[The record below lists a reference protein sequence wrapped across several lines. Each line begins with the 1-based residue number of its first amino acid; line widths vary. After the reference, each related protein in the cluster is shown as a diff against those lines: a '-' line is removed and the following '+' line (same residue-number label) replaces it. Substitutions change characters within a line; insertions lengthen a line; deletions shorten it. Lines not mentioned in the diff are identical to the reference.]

1 MKTAIEL
8 ADEFPEQN
16 LANIEP
22 DAANILNWW
31 GIEAVAM
38 LCQQAEQIEALTKER
53 DGAYVQS
60 LQFSEENEAL
70 LKANLDCVDH
80 FNTLKTDYDA
90 LKADAERYQWY
101 VAQLESGNL
110 DKLEE
115 AFRNMERVEIVT
127 KQMFDAAIDAMKGA
141 T

>member
-8 ADEFPEQN
+8 AEDKPSSIDDDLYAWATE
-16 LANIEP
+16 
-22 DAANILNWW
+22 AA
-31 GIEAVAM
+31 AM
-38 LCQQAEQIEALTKER
+38 LCQQAEQIEALIKER
-53 DGAYVQS
+53 DDVYVQS
-60 LQFSEENEAL
+60 LQFGAENKE
-70 LKANLDCVDH
+70 
-80 FNTLKTDYDA
+80 

-127 KQMFDAAIDAMKGA
+127 KQMFDAAIDAMKGKS
-141 T
+141 

>member
-1 MKTAIEL
+1 MKTVQQMLDLKPTTLCPALYKWSIKAAAMIRTQAAEIER
-8 ADEFPEQN
+8 
-16 LANIEP
+16 
-22 DAANILNWW
+22 
-31 GIEAVAM
+31 
-38 LCQQAEQIEALTKER
+38 LTKEDNVHVKR
-53 DGAYVQS
+53 REYSTEYANVQA
-60 LQFSEENEAL
+60 NEAL
-70 LKANLDCVDH
+70 LYQ
-80 FNTLKTDYDA
+80 KTISDLRKENEA

>member
-1 MKTAIEL
+1 MKTVQQMLDLKPTTLCPALYKWSIK
-8 ADEFPEQN
+8 
-16 LANIEP
+16 
-22 DAANILNWW
+22 AA
-31 GIEAVAM
+31 AM
-38 LCQQAEQIEALTKER
+38 IRTQAAEIEALIKER
-53 DGAYVQS
+53 DDVYVQS
-60 LQFSEENEAL
+60 LQFGAENKE
-70 LKANLDCVDH
+70 
-80 FNTLKTDYDA
+80 

>member
-1 MKTAIEL
+1 MKTVQQMLDLKPTTLCPALYKWSIKAAAMIRTQAAEIER
-8 ADEFPEQN
+8 
-16 LANIEP
+16 
-22 DAANILNWW
+22 
-31 GIEAVAM
+31 
-38 LCQQAEQIEALTKER
+38 LTKEDNVHVKR
-53 DGAYVQS
+53 REYSTEYANVQANEALLYQKTIS
-60 LQFSEENEAL
+60 DLRKENEAL
-70 LKANLDCVDH
+70 
-80 FNTLKTDYDA
+80 
-90 LKADAERYQWY
+90 KADSERYQWY